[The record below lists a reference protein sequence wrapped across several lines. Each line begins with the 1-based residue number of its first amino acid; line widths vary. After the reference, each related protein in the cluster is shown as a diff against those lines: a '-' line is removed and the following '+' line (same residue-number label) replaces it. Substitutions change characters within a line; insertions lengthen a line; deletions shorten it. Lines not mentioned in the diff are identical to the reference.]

1 MSLSA
6 SNPFATV
13 TSGSVSVKRNLMA
26 DTRENIVSTLSSSNS
41 YSILPFYNT
50 ITSGNITVKQ
60 NLIADVKENKLTAIS
75 ITNSYSPSQF
85 VSTPSMKAISPSISQ
100 ISSTPSASD
109 QLTKVQIW
117 TIS

>member
-13 TSGSVSVKRNLMA
+13 SLGSVSVNQNLIA
-26 DTRENIVSTLSSSNS
+26 DIRENTLSTLSSSNS
-41 YSILPFYNT
+41 YSIIPFNSN
-50 ITSGNITVKQ
+50 IALGNVTVNQ
-60 NLIADVKENKLTAIS
+60 NLIADIKENKLTAIN
-75 ITNSYSPSQF
+75 ITNSYSSSQF
-85 VSTPSMKAISPSISQ
+85 IITPSMKAISPSISQ
-100 ISSTPSASD
+100 ISSTPTASE